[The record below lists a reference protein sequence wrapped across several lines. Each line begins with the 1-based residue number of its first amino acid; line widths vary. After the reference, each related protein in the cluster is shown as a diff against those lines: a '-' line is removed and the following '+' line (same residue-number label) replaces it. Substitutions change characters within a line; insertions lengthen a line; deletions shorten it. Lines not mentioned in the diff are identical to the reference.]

1 MKKSKKMLA
10 GATLAI
16 GVIAPQVL
24 PATAHADEQTGESTV
39 NLRILE
45 TSDIHVNL
53 MNYDYYQTKTDNKVG
68 LVQTAT
74 LVNKAREEA
83 KNSVL
88 FDDGDALQ
96 GTPLGDYVANKINNP
111 KKPVD
116 PSYTHPLYRL
126 MNLMKY
132 DVISLGNHEFNYGLD
147 YLNKVI
153 SKTEFPVINSNVY
166 KDDKDNNEENDQNYF
181 KPYHVFEKEVEDE
194 SGQKQKVKIGV
205 MGFVPPQVMN
215 WDKANLEGKVKAKDI
230 VETAKKMVP
239 KMKAEGADVIVALAH
254 SGVDKSGYNVGMEN
268 ASYYLTEVPGVD
280 AVLMGHSHTEVKDVF
295 NGVPVVMP
303 GVFGS
308 NLGIIDM
315 QLKKVNGKWEVQKEQ
330 SKPQL
335 RPIADSKGN
344 PLVQSDQNLV
354 NEIKDDHQATI
365 DYVNTAVGKTTAPI
379 NSYFS
384 LVQDDPSV
392 QLVTNAQKWYVEK
405 LFAENGQYS
414 KYKGIPVLSAGAPFK
429 AGGRNGATYY
439 TDIPAGT
446 LAIKNV
452 ADLYVYPNTLYAVK
466 VNGAQVKEWLE
477 MSAGQFNQIDP
488 KKTEEQ
494 PLVNIGYPT
503 YNFDILDGLKYEIDV
518 TQPAKYDKDGKVINA
533 NTNRIINMT
542 YEGKPVADNQ
552 EFIVATNNYRG
563 SSQTFPGVSKGEVV
577 YQSQDETRQII
588 VKYMQE
594 TPVIDPAADKN
605 WTFKPIVADKLHT
618 TFDSSPNAQKYI
630 KKDGKIS
637 YVGPSE
643 NEFAKYAIDI
653 TKKNDDDKE
662 TGGENP
668 TTPPT
673 GEGNNG
679 ENPTTPPTSE
689 GNNGENPTTPPTSEG
704 NNGENPTTPPTGE
717 GNNGENPTTPPTGE
731 GNNGENPTTPPT
743 GEGNNGEN
751 PTTPPTGEGNNGE
764 NPTTPPTDEGN
775 NTGSGQ
781 TTTDNQNV
789 KETTTVSEKKEE
801 RDLPKTG
808 TSVVST
814 IGAGLAFVGAGFLL
828 LFRRK
833 KANR

>member
-10 GATLAI
+10 GATLAL
-16 GVIAPQVL
+16 GVMAPQVL
-24 PATAHADEQTGESTV
+24 PTTAHAEGQAEESTV
-39 NLRILE
+39 KLRILE

-88 FDDGDALQ
+88 FDDGDAIQ
-96 GTPLGDYVANKINNP
+96 GTPLGDYVAQKGLDGEY
-111 KKPVD
+111 V
-116 PSYTHPLYRL
+116 HPLYRL

-132 DVISLGNHEFNYGLD
+132 DVISLGNHEFNYGLN
-147 YLNKVI
+147 YLNKAI
-153 SKTEFPVINSNVY
+153 SKTQFPVINSNVY
-166 KDDKDNNEENDQNYF
+166 KDDGDNNEENDENYF

-205 MGFVPPQVMN
+205 MGFVPPQVMG

-239 KMKAEGADVIVALAH
+239 KMKAEGADIIVALAH
-254 SGVDKSGYNVGMEN
+254 SGVDKSGYNAGMEN
-268 ASYYLTEVPGVD
+268 ASFYLATEVPDVD
-280 AVLMGHSHTEVKDVF
+280 AVLMGHSHTVITDNFK
-295 NGVPVVMP
+295 GVPVVMP

-315 QLKKVNGKWEVQKEQ
+315 ELKKVNGKWEVQKDK
-330 SKPQL
+330 SVPSV
-335 RPIADSKGN
+335 RPISDSKGN
-344 PLVQSDQNLV
+344 ALVESDKRLV
-354 NEIKDDHQATI
+354 DEIKDDHEATI
-365 DYVNTAVGKTTAPI
+365 KYVNTPVGKTTAPI

-488 KKTEEQ
+488 AKAEEQ
-494 PLVNIGYPT
+494 SLVNVNYPT
-503 YNFDILDGLKYEIDV
+503 YNFDILDGVKYEIDV
-518 TQPAKYDKDGKVINA
+518 TQPAKYDKDGKVVNQNA
-533 NTNRIINMT
+533 NRIVNIT
-542 YEGKPVADNQ
+542 YDGKPIADNQ

-588 VKYMQE
+588 TKYMKE
-594 TPVIDPAADKN
+594 TPVINPAANQN
-605 WTFKPIVADKLHT
+605 WVFKPIVAEKLNT

-630 KKDGKIS
+630 AKDGKIS

-643 NEFAKYAIDI
+643 NEFAKYAIDL
-653 TKKNDDDKE
+653 TKKNDGDK
-662 TGGENP
+662 P

-673 GEGNNG
+673 TGEGNDG
-679 ENPTTPPTSE
+679 DKPTTPPTTGE
-689 GNNGENPTTPPTSEG
+689 GNDGDKPTTPPT
-704 NNGENPTTPPTGE
+704 TGE
-717 GNNGENPTTPPTGE
+717 GNDGDNPTPPT
-731 GNNGENPTTPPT
+731 T
-743 GEGNNGEN
+743 
-751 PTTPPTGEGNNGE
+751 
-764 NPTTPPTDEGN
+764 TDEGN
-775 NTGSGQ
+775 SGDKS
-781 TTTDNQNV
+781 TSPTNV
-789 KETTTVSEKKEE
+789 SEDKETNKDD

-808 TSVVST
+808 ANVFST
-814 IGAGLAFVGAGFLL
+814 IGAGLAFIGAGIFM

-833 KANR
+833 KANQ

>member
-16 GVIAPQVL
+16 GVMAPQVL
-24 PATAHADEQTGESTV
+24 STTAHADENTGESTV
-39 NLRILE
+39 KLRILE

-96 GTPLGDYVANKINNP
+96 GTPLGDYVANKINDP

-166 KDDKDNNEENDQNYF
+166 KDDKDTNEENDQNYF

-280 AVLMGHSHTEVKDVF
+280 AVLMGHAHTEVKDVF

-315 QLKKVNGKWEVQKEQ
+315 QLKKVNGKWEIQKEQ

-344 PLVQSDQNLV
+344 PLVQSDQELV

-365 DYVNTAVGKTTAPI
+365 DYVNTPVGKTKAPI

-392 QLVTNAQKWYVEK
+392 QIVTNAQKWYVEQELK
-405 LFAENGQYS
+405 KPEYE
-414 KYKGIPVLSAGAPFK
+414 KIKDIPVLSAGAPFK
-429 AGGRNGATYY
+429 AGGRNGAAYY

-477 MSAGQFNQIDP
+477 MSAGQFNQINP
-488 KKTEEQ
+488 KPKEKIEQ
-494 PLVNIGYPT
+494 QLVNTGYPT
-503 YNFDILDGLKYEIDV
+503 YNFDIIDGLKYEIDV
-518 TQPAKYDKDGKVINA
+518 TQPAKYDKDGKVVKA
-533 NTNRIINMT
+533 NTNRIVNMT
-542 YEGKPVADNQ
+542 YEGKPVADDQ

-563 SSQTFPGVSKGEVV
+563 SSKTFPGVSEGEVI

-594 TPVIDPAADKN
+594 TPAINPTADQN
-605 WTFKPIVADKLHT
+605 WTFKPIVADKLIT
-618 TFDSSPNAQKYI
+618 TFDSSPKAKEYI

-653 TKKNDDDKE
+653 TKKNDDDDKE

-679 ENPTTPPTSE
+679 
-689 GNNGENPTTPPTSEG
+689 G
-704 NNGENPTTPPTGE
+704 NPTTPPTGE
-717 GNNGENPTTPPTGE
+717 GNNGG
-731 GNNGENPTTPPT
+731 
-743 GEGNNGEN
+743 
-751 PTTPPTGEGNNGE
+751 
-764 NPTTPPTDEGN
+764 NPTTPPTDEGSKGENPTTPPTNEAN
-775 NTGSGQ
+775 NAGSGQ
-781 TTTDNQNV
+781 TTTDNQNS
-789 KETTTVSEKKEE
+789 KETTTVSENKED

-808 TSVVST
+808 TSVAST
-814 IGAGLAFVGAGFLL
+814 IGAGLAFVGAGLLL

>member
-96 GTPLGDYVANKINNP
+96 GTPLGDYVANKINDP

-679 ENPTTPPTSE
+679 ENPTTPPT
-689 GNNGENPTTPPTSEG
+689 
-704 NNGENPTTPPTGE
+704 GE

-743 GEGNNGEN
+743 DEGNNGEN
-751 PTTPPTGEGNNGE
+751 PTTPPTDEGNNGE

>member
-16 GVIAPQVL
+16 GVIAPQVM
-24 PATAHADEQTGESTV
+24 PTTAHADENTGESTV

-74 LVNKAREEA
+74 LVNKAREEV

-96 GTPLGDYVANKINNP
+96 GTPLGDYVANKIKDP
-111 KKPVD
+111 KNPVD
-116 PSYTHPLYRL
+116 PSYTHPLYRV

-153 SKTEFPVINSNVY
+153 EKTDFPVINSNVY
-166 KDDKDNNEENDQNYF
+166 KDDHDGNDENDEHYF
-181 KPYHVFEKEVEDE
+181 DKPYHILKKEVVDE
-194 SGQKQKVKIGV
+194 AGQKQIVKIGV
-205 MGFVPPQVMN
+205 MGFVPPQIMN

-230 VETAKKMVP
+230 VATARIMVKKMQD
-239 KMKAEGADVIVALAH
+239 EGADIIVALAH
-254 SGVDKSGYNVGMEN
+254 SGVDKSEYKEANKMEN
-268 ASYYLTEVPGVD
+268 ASYHLATQVPGVD

-315 QLKKVNGKWEVQKEQ
+315 QLKKVNGKWEVQKDQ

-335 RPIADSKGN
+335 RPIANSKGT
-344 PLVQSDQNLV
+344 PLVESDQKLV
-354 NEIKDDHQATI
+354 NEIKDEHQATI
-365 DYVNTAVGKTTAPI
+365 DYVNTPVGETKAPI

-392 QLVTNAQKWYVEK
+392 QIVTNAQKWYVEQELK
-405 LFAENGQYS
+405 KPEYE
-414 KYKGIPVLSAGAPFK
+414 KIKDIPVLSAGAPFK

-488 KKTEEQ
+488 TKTEEQ

-518 TQPAKYDKDGKVINA
+518 TQPAKYDKDGKVVNA
-533 NTNRIINMT
+533 NANRIVNMT

-563 SSQTFPGVSKGEVV
+563 SSKTFPGVSEGEVI

-594 TPVIDPAADKN
+594 TPVINPTADKN
-605 WTFKPIVADKLHT
+605 WTFKPIVADKLIT
-618 TFDSSPNAQKYI
+618 TFDSSPNAQNYI

-653 TKKNDDDKE
+653 TKKNDDKE

-673 GEGNNG
+673 GG
-679 ENPTTPPTSE
+679 
-689 GNNGENPTTPPTSEG
+689 
-704 NNGENPTTPPTGE
+704 GENPTTPPTG
-717 GNNGENPTTPPTGE
+717 NGENPTPPTEE
-731 GNNGENPTTPPT
+731 GNNGNEPKQ
-743 GEGNNGEN
+743 
-751 PTTPPTGEGNNGE
+751 
-764 NPTTPPTDEGN
+764 DGN

-781 TTTDNQNV
+781 TTTDDQNT
-789 KETTTVSEKKEE
+789 KETTTTVSENKEAEKDE

-808 TSVVST
+808 ASIAST
-814 IGAGLAFVGAGFLL
+814 IGAGLAFVGAGLL
-828 LFRRK
+828 MLFRRK

>member
-24 PATAHADEQTGESTV
+24 PTTAHADEQTGESTV

-96 GTPLGDYVANKINNP
+96 GTPLGDYVANKINDP

-116 PSYTHPLYRL
+116 TSYTHPLYRL

-280 AVLMGHSHTEVKDVF
+280 AVLMGHSHTEMKDVF

-344 PLVQSDQNLV
+344 PLVKSDEKLV

-518 TQPAKYDKDGKVINA
+518 TQPAKYDKDGKVVNA

-542 YEGKPVADNQ
+542 YGGKPVADNQ

-605 WTFKPIVADKLHT
+605 WTFKPIVAEKLNT

-653 TKKNDDDKE
+653 TKKNDEGKE

-668 TTPPT
+668 TPPPT

-679 ENPTTPPTSE
+679 
-689 GNNGENPTTPPTSEG
+689 G
-704 NNGENPTTPPTGE
+704 NPTTPPTGE

-731 GNNGENPTTPPT
+731 GSNGENPTTPPT
-743 GEGNNGEN
+743 NEGNNAGA
-751 PTTPPTGEGNNGE
+751 
-764 NPTTPPTDEGN
+764 
-775 NTGSGQ
+775 GQ
-781 TTTDNQNV
+781 TTTGNENS
-789 KETTTVSEKKEE
+789 KETTTVSEKQEE

-814 IGAGLAFVGAGFLL
+814 IGAGLAFVGAGLLL

>member
-16 GVIAPQVL
+16 GVMAPQVM
-24 PATAHADEQTGESTV
+24 PAIAHADENTGESTV

-74 LVNKAREEA
+74 LVNKAREEV

-96 GTPLGDYVANKINNP
+96 GTPLGDYVANKIKDP
-111 KKPVD
+111 KNPVD
-116 PSYTHPLYRL
+116 PSYTHPLYRV

-153 SKTEFPVINSNVY
+153 EKTDFPVINSNVY
-166 KDDKDNNEENDQNYF
+166 KVDHDDKEENDENYF
-181 KPYHVFEKEVEDE
+181 KPYHILKKEVVDE
-194 SGQKQKVKIGV
+194 AGQKQIVKIGV
-205 MGFVPPQVMN
+205 MGFVPPQIMN

-230 VETAKKMVP
+230 VATARIMVKKMQD
-239 KMKAEGADVIVALAH
+239 EGADIIVALAH
-254 SGVDKSGYNVGMEN
+254 SGVDKSEYKEANKMEN
-268 ASYYLTEVPGVD
+268 ASYHLATQVPGVD

-315 QLKKVNGKWEVQKEQ
+315 QLKKVNGKWEVQKDQ

-335 RPIADSKGN
+335 RPIANSKGT
-344 PLVQSDQNLV
+344 PLVESDQKLV
-354 NEIKDDHQATI
+354 NEIKDEHQATI
-365 DYVNTAVGKTTAPI
+365 DYVNTPVGETKAPI

-392 QLVTNAQKWYVEK
+392 QIVTNAQKWYVEQELK
-405 LFAENGQYS
+405 KPEYE
-414 KYKGIPVLSAGAPFK
+414 KIKDIPVLSAGAPFK

-488 KKTEEQ
+488 TKTEEQ

-518 TQPAKYDKDGKVINA
+518 TQPAKYDKDGKVVNA
-533 NTNRIINMT
+533 NANRIVNMT

-563 SSQTFPGVSKGEVV
+563 SSKTFPGVSEGEVI

-594 TPVIDPAADKN
+594 TPVINPTADKN
-605 WTFKPIVADKLHT
+605 WTFKPIVADKLIT
-618 TFDSSPNAQKYI
+618 TFDSSPNAQNYI

-653 TKKNDDDKE
+653 TKKNDDKE
-662 TGGENP
+662 TGEGNPTTPPKGDGGNP

-673 GEGNNG
+673 GGGENPTIPPTGNG
-679 ENPTTPPTSE
+679 ENPTPPTEE
-689 GNNGENPTTPPTSEG
+689 GNNGNEPKQ
-704 NNGENPTTPPTGE
+704 
-717 GNNGENPTTPPTGE
+717 
-731 GNNGENPTTPPT
+731 
-743 GEGNNGEN
+743 
-751 PTTPPTGEGNNGE
+751 
-764 NPTTPPTDEGN
+764 DGN

-781 TTTDNQNV
+781 TTTDDQNT
-789 KETTTVSEKKEE
+789 KETTTTVSENKEAEKDE

-808 TSVVST
+808 ASIAST
-814 IGAGLAFVGAGFLL
+814 IGAGLAFVGAGLL
-828 LFRRK
+828 MLFRRK

>member
-16 GVIAPQVL
+16 GVIAPQVM
-24 PATAHADEQTGESTV
+24 PATAHADENTGESTV

-74 LVNKAREEA
+74 LVNKAREEV

-96 GTPLGDYVANKINNP
+96 GTPLGDYVANKIKDKDP
-111 KKPVD
+111 KNPVD
-116 PSYTHPLYRL
+116 PNYVHPLYRV

-147 YLNKVI
+147 YLKEVT
-153 SKTEFPVINSNVY
+153 SKTKIPVINSNVY
-166 KDDKDNNEENDQNYF
+166 IDDHDGNDENDEHYF
-181 KPYHVFEKEVEDE
+181 DRPYHILEKEVVDE
-194 SGQKQKVKIGV
+194 AGQKQIVKIGV
-205 MGFVPPQVMN
+205 MGFVPPQIMN
-215 WDKANLEGKVKAKDI
+215 WDKANLEGQVKAKDI

-268 ASYYLTEVPGVD
+268 ASYYLTEVPDVD
-280 AVLMGHSHTEVKDVF
+280 AVLMGHSHTEVQDIF

-315 QLKKVNGKWEVQKEQ
+315 QLKKVNGKWEVQKKNQ
-330 SKPQL
+330 SKPAL
-335 RPIADSKGN
+335 RKIADSKGN
-344 PLVQSDQNLV
+344 PLVESDQKLV
-354 NEIKDDHQATI
+354 NEIKDEHEKTI
-365 DYVNTAVGKTTAPI
+365 EYVNTPVGETKAPI

-392 QLVTNAQKWYVEK
+392 QIVTNAQKWYVEQELK
-405 LFAENGQYS
+405 KPEYE
-414 KYKGIPVLSAGAPFK
+414 KIKDIPVLSAGAPFK
-429 AGGRNGATYY
+429 AGGRNGAAYY

-488 KKTEEQ
+488 KPKEKIEQ
-494 PLVNIGYPT
+494 QLVNTGYPT
-503 YNFDILDGLKYEIDV
+503 YNFDIIDGLKYEIDV
-518 TQPAKYDKDGKVINA
+518 TQPAKYDKDGKVVNA
-533 NTNRIINMT
+533 NANRIVNMT

-594 TPVIDPAADKN
+594 TPVINPTADQN
-605 WTFKPIVADKLHT
+605 WTFKPIVADKLIT
-618 TFDSSPNAQKYI
+618 TFDSSPKAKEYI

-653 TKKNDDDKE
+653 TKKNDDKE
-662 TGGENP
+662 TGGENPTTQPTGGGENP

-673 GEGNNG
+673 GNG
-679 ENPTTPPTSE
+679 ENPTPPTEE
-689 GNNGENPTTPPTSEG
+689 GNNGNEPKQ
-704 NNGENPTTPPTGE
+704 
-717 GNNGENPTTPPTGE
+717 
-731 GNNGENPTTPPT
+731 
-743 GEGNNGEN
+743 
-751 PTTPPTGEGNNGE
+751 
-764 NPTTPPTDEGN
+764 DGN

-781 TTTDNQNV
+781 TTTDDQNT
-789 KETTTVSEKKEE
+789 KETTTVSENKEAEKDE

-808 TSVVST
+808 ASIAST
-814 IGAGLAFVGAGFLL
+814 IGAGLAFVGAGLLL

>member
-1 MKKSKKMLA
+1 MLA

-16 GVIAPQVL
+16 GVIAPQVM
-24 PATAHADEQTGESTV
+24 PTTAHADENAGESTV

-96 GTPLGDYVANKINNP
+96 GTPLGDYVANKIKDP
-111 KKPVD
+111 KNPVD
-116 PSYTHPLYRL
+116 PSYTHPLYRV

-153 SKTEFPVINSNVY
+153 EKTDFPVINSNVY
-166 KDDKDNNEENDQNYF
+166 KDDHDDKEENDENYF
-181 KPYHVFEKEVEDE
+181 KPYHILKKEVVDE
-194 SGQKQKVKIGV
+194 AGQKQIVKIGV
-205 MGFVPPQVMN
+205 MGFVPPQIMN

-230 VETAKKMVP
+230 VATAKIMVKKMQD
-239 KMKAEGADVIVALAH
+239 EGADIIVALAH
-254 SGVDKSGYNVGMEN
+254 SGVDKSEYKEANKMEN
-268 ASYYLTEVPGVD
+268 ASYHLATQVPGVD
-280 AVLMGHSHTEVKDVF
+280 AVLMGHSHTEVQDVF

-315 QLKKVNGKWEVQKEQ
+315 QLKKVNGKWEVQKDQ

-335 RPIADSKGN
+335 RPIANSKGT
-344 PLVQSDQNLV
+344 PLVESDQKLV
-354 NEIKDDHQATI
+354 NEIKDEHEKTI
-365 DYVNTAVGKTTAPI
+365 EYVNTHVGETKAPI

-392 QLVTNAQKWYVEK
+392 QIVTNAQKWYVEQELK
-405 LFAENGQYS
+405 KPEYE
-414 KYKGIPVLSAGAPFK
+414 KIKDIPVLSAGAPFK

-518 TQPAKYDKDGKVINA
+518 TQPAKYDKDGKVVNA
-533 NTNRIINMT
+533 NANRIVNMT
-542 YEGKPVADNQ
+542 YEGKPVADKQ

-588 VKYMQE
+588 VKYMQKIKD
-594 TPVIDPAADKN
+594 IDPAADQN
-605 WTFKPIVADKLHT
+605 WTFKPIVADKLNT

-653 TKKNDDDKE
+653 TKKNDDKE
-662 TGGENP
+662 TGEGNPTTPPTGGGENPTTPPKGDGENP

-673 GEGNNG
+673 GNG
-679 ENPTTPPTSE
+679 ENPTPPTEE
-689 GNNGENPTTPPTSEG
+689 GNNGNEPKQ
-704 NNGENPTTPPTGE
+704 
-717 GNNGENPTTPPTGE
+717 
-731 GNNGENPTTPPT
+731 
-743 GEGNNGEN
+743 
-751 PTTPPTGEGNNGE
+751 
-764 NPTTPPTDEGN
+764 DGN
-775 NTGSGQ
+775 NTESGQ
-781 TTTDNQNV
+781 TTTDDQNT
-789 KETTTVSEKKEE
+789 KETTTVSENKEAEKDE

-808 TSVVST
+808 ASIAST
-814 IGAGLAFVGAGFLL
+814 IGAGLAFVGAGLLL

>member
-16 GVIAPQVL
+16 GVIAPQVM
-24 PATAHADEQTGESTV
+24 PTTAHADENTGESTV

-96 GTPLGDYVANKINNP
+96 GTPLGDYVANKIKDP
-111 KKPVD
+111 KNPVD
-116 PSYTHPLYRL
+116 PSYTHPLYRV

-153 SKTEFPVINSNVY
+153 EKTDFPVINSNVY
-166 KDDKDNNEENDQNYF
+166 KDDHDDKEENDENYF
-181 KPYHVFEKEVEDE
+181 KPYHILKKEVVDE
-194 SGQKQKVKIGV
+194 AGQKQIVKIGV
-205 MGFVPPQVMN
+205 MGFVPPQIMN

-230 VETAKKMVP
+230 VATARIMVKKMQD
-239 KMKAEGADVIVALAH
+239 EGADIIVALAH
-254 SGVDKSGYNVGMEN
+254 SGVDKSEYKEANKMEN
-268 ASYYLTEVPGVD
+268 ASYHLATQVPGVD

-315 QLKKVNGKWEVQKEQ
+315 QLKKVNGKWEVQKDQ

-335 RPIADSKGN
+335 RPIANSKGT
-344 PLVQSDQNLV
+344 PLVESDQKLV
-354 NEIKDDHQATI
+354 NEIKDEHQATI
-365 DYVNTAVGKTTAPI
+365 DYVNTPVGETKAPI

-392 QLVTNAQKWYVEK
+392 QIVTNAQKWYVEQELK
-405 LFAENGQYS
+405 KPEYE
-414 KYKGIPVLSAGAPFK
+414 KIKDIPVLSAGAPFK

-488 KKTEEQ
+488 TKTEEQ

-518 TQPAKYDKDGKVINA
+518 TQPAKYDKDGKVVNA
-533 NTNRIINMT
+533 NANRIVNMT

-563 SSQTFPGVSKGEVV
+563 SSKTFPGVSEGEVI

-594 TPVIDPAADKN
+594 TPVINPTADKN
-605 WTFKPIVADKLHT
+605 WTFKPIVADKLIT
-618 TFDSSPNAQKYI
+618 TFDSSPNAQNYI

-653 TKKNDDDKE
+653 TKKNDDKE

-673 GEGNNG
+673 GNG
-679 ENPTTPPTSE
+679 ENPTPPTEE
-689 GNNGENPTTPPTSEG
+689 GNNGNEPKQ
-704 NNGENPTTPPTGE
+704 
-717 GNNGENPTTPPTGE
+717 
-731 GNNGENPTTPPT
+731 
-743 GEGNNGEN
+743 
-751 PTTPPTGEGNNGE
+751 
-764 NPTTPPTDEGN
+764 DGN

-781 TTTDNQNV
+781 TTTDDQNT
-789 KETTTVSEKKEE
+789 KETTTTVSENKEAEKDE

-808 TSVVST
+808 ASIAST
-814 IGAGLAFVGAGFLL
+814 IGAGLAFVGAGLL
-828 LFRRK
+828 MLFRRK

>member
-1 MKKSKKMLA
+1 MLA

-16 GVIAPQVL
+16 GVIAPQVM
-24 PATAHADEQTGESTV
+24 PATAHADENTGESTV

-74 LVNKAREEA
+74 LVNKAREEV

-96 GTPLGDYVANKINNP
+96 GTPLGDYVANKIKDP
-111 KKPVD
+111 KNRVD
-116 PSYTHPLYRL
+116 PSYTHPLYRV

-153 SKTEFPVINSNVY
+153 EKTDFPVINSNVY
-166 KDDKDNNEENDQNYF
+166 KVDHDDKEENDENYF
-181 KPYHVFEKEVEDE
+181 KPYHILKKEVVDE
-194 SGQKQKVKIGV
+194 AGQKQIVKIGV
-205 MGFVPPQVMN
+205 MGFVPPQIMN

-230 VETAKKMVP
+230 VATARIMVKKMQN
-239 KMKAEGADVIVALAH
+239 EGADIIVALAH
-254 SGVDKSGYNVGMEN
+254 SGVDKSEYKEVNKMEN
-268 ASYYLTEVPGVD
+268 ASYHLATQVPGVD
-280 AVLMGHSHTEVKDVF
+280 AVLMGHSHTEVEDVF

-315 QLKKVNGKWEVQKEQ
+315 QLKKVNGTWEVQKDQ

-335 RPIADSKGN
+335 RPIANSKGT
-344 PLVQSDQNLV
+344 PLVESDQKLV
-354 NEIKDDHQATI
+354 NEIKDEHQATI
-365 DYVNTAVGKTTAPI
+365 DYVNTPVGETKAPI

-392 QLVTNAQKWYVEK
+392 QIVTNAQKWYVEQELK
-405 LFAENGQYS
+405 KPEYE
-414 KYKGIPVLSAGAPFK
+414 KIKDIPVLSAGAPFK

-518 TQPAKYDKDGKVINA
+518 TQPAKYDKDGKVVNA
-533 NTNRIINMT
+533 NANRIVNMT
-542 YEGKPVADNQ
+542 YEGKLVADKQ

-588 VKYMQE
+588 VKYMQ
-594 TPVIDPAADKN
+594 K
-605 WTFKPIVADKLHT
+605 
-618 TFDSSPNAQKYI
+618 
-630 KKDGKIS
+630 
-637 YVGPSE
+637 
-643 NEFAKYAIDI
+643 
-653 TKKNDDDKE
+653 
-662 TGGENP
+662 
-668 TTPPT
+668 
-673 GEGNNG
+673 
-679 ENPTTPPTSE
+679 
-689 GNNGENPTTPPTSEG
+689 
-704 NNGENPTTPPTGE
+704 
-717 GNNGENPTTPPTGE
+717 
-731 GNNGENPTTPPT
+731 
-743 GEGNNGEN
+743 
-751 PTTPPTGEGNNGE
+751 
-764 NPTTPPTDEGN
+764 
-775 NTGSGQ
+775 
-781 TTTDNQNV
+781 
-789 KETTTVSEKKEE
+789 
-801 RDLPKTG
+801 
-808 TSVVST
+808 
-814 IGAGLAFVGAGFLL
+814 
-828 LFRRK
+828 
-833 KANR
+833 

>member
-24 PATAHADEQTGESTV
+24 PTTAHADENNGESTV

-96 GTPLGDYVANKINNP
+96 GTPLGDYVANKINDP

-116 PSYTHPLYRL
+116 PSYTHPLYRV

-280 AVLMGHSHTEVKDVF
+280 AVLMGHSHTEMKDVF

-315 QLKKVNGKWEVQKEQ
+315 QLKKVNGKWEIQKEQ

-344 PLVQSDQNLV
+344 PLVKSDQELV

-518 TQPAKYDKDGKVINA
+518 TQPTKYDKDGKVVNA

-679 ENPTTPPTSE
+679 GNPTTPPTGE
-689 GNNGENPTTPPTSEG
+689 GSNGGNPTTPPTGEGSNGENPTTPPTNEG
-704 NNGENPTTPPTGE
+704 NNA
-717 GNNGENPTTPPTGE
+717 
-731 GNNGENPTTPPT
+731 
-743 GEGNNGEN
+743 
-751 PTTPPTGEGNNGE
+751 
-764 NPTTPPTDEGN
+764 
-775 NTGSGQ
+775 GSGQ
-781 TTTDNQNV
+781 TTTDNQNS
-789 KETTTVSEKKEE
+789 KETITVSENKEE

-808 TSVVST
+808 TSVAST
-814 IGAGLAFVGAGFLL
+814 IGAGLAFVGAGLLL

-833 KANR
+833 KANK

>member
-16 GVIAPQVL
+16 GVIAPQVM
-24 PATAHADEQTGESTV
+24 PTTAHADENTGESTV
-39 NLRILE
+39 KLRILE

-74 LVNKAREEA
+74 LVNKAREEV

-96 GTPLGDYVANKINNP
+96 GTPLGDYVANKI
-111 KKPVD
+111 KDKDD
-116 PSYTHPLYRL
+116 PNYVHPLYRV

-147 YLNKVI
+147 YLKEVT
-153 SKTEFPVINSNVY
+153 SKTKIPVINSNVY
-166 KDDKDNNEENDQNYF
+166 IDDHDNDDTNDEHYF
-181 KPYHVFEKEVEDE
+181 DKYHILEKEVEDE
-194 SGQKQKVKIGV
+194 SGQKQIVKIGV
-205 MGFVPPQVMN
+205 MGFVPPQIMN
-215 WDKANLEGKVKAKDI
+215 WDKANLEGEVKAKDI
-230 VETAKKMVP
+230 VQTAKKLVP
-239 KMKAEGADVIVALAH
+239 EMKAQGADIIVALAH
-254 SGVDKSGYNVGMEN
+254 SGVDKSGYNEGMEN
-268 ASYYLTEVPGVD
+268 SSFYLATEVPGVD

-315 QLKKVNGKWEVQKEQ
+315 QLKKVNGKWEVQKDQ

-344 PLVQSDQNLV
+344 PLVESDQKLV

-365 DYVNTAVGKTTAPI
+365 NYVNTAVGKTKAPI

-518 TQPAKYDKDGKVINA
+518 TQLAKYDKDGKVVNA
-533 NTNRIINMT
+533 NANRIVNMT

-594 TPVIDPAADKN
+594 TPVINPTADQN
-605 WTFKPIVADKLHT
+605 WAFKPIVADKLTT

-653 TKKNDDDKE
+653 TKKNDDKE

-668 TTPPT
+668 TTPPK
-673 GEGNNG
+673 GDG
-679 ENPTTPPTSE
+679 ENPTTPPK
-689 GNNGENPTTPPTSEG
+689 GDGENPTTPPKG
-704 NNGENPTTPPTGE
+704 DGENPTTPPTG
-717 GNNGENPTTPPTGE
+717 NGENPTPPIEE
-731 GNNGENPTTPPT
+731 GNK
-743 GEGNNGEN
+743 GNE
-751 PTTPPTGEGNNGE
+751 PKQ
-764 NPTTPPTDEGN
+764 DGN

-781 TTTDNQNV
+781 TTTDDQNT
-789 KETTTVSEKKEE
+789 KETPTVSENKEAEKEE

-808 TSVVST
+808 ASIAST
-814 IGAGLAFVGAGFLL
+814 IGAGLAFVGAGLL
-828 LFRRK
+828 MLFRRK
-833 KANR
+833 KANK

>member
-1 MKKSKKMLA
+1 MLA

-16 GVIAPQVL
+16 GVIAPQVM
-24 PATAHADEQTGESTV
+24 PATAHADENTGESTV

-96 GTPLGDYVANKINNP
+96 GTPLGDYVANKIKDP
-111 KKPVD
+111 KNRVD

-153 SKTEFPVINSNVY
+153 EKTDFPVINSNVY
-166 KDDKDNNEENDQNYF
+166 IDDHDGNDENDEHYF
-181 KPYHVFEKEVEDE
+181 DRPYHILEKEVVDE
-194 SGQKQKVKIGV
+194 AGQKQIVKIGV
-205 MGFVPPQVMN
+205 MGFVPPQIMN

-230 VETAKKMVP
+230 VQTAKKLVP
-239 KMKAEGADVIVALAH
+239 EMKAQGADIIVALAH
-254 SGVDKSGYNVGMEN
+254 SGVDKSGYNEGMEN
-268 ASYYLTEVPGVD
+268 ASFYLATQVPGVD

-315 QLKKVNGKWEVQKEQ
+315 QLKKVNGKWEVQKDQ

-344 PLVQSDQNLV
+344 PLVESDQKLV

-392 QLVTNAQKWYVEK
+392 QIVTNAQKWYVEQELK
-405 LFAENGQYS
+405 KPEYE
-414 KYKGIPVLSAGAPFK
+414 KIKDIPVLSAGAPFK

-518 TQPAKYDKDGKVINA
+518 TQPAKYDKDGKVVNA
-533 NTNRIINMT
+533 NTNRIVNMT
-542 YEGKPVADNQ
+542 YEGKPVADDQ
-552 EFIVATNNYRG
+552 KFIVATNNYRG
-563 SSQTFPGVSKGEVV
+563 SSKTFPGVSKGEVI

-594 TPVIDPAADKN
+594 TPVINPAADQN
-605 WTFKPIVADKLHT
+605 WTFKPIVADKLNT

-630 KKDGKIS
+630 KADGKIS

-653 TKKNDDDKE
+653 TKKNDDKE
-662 TGGENP
+662 TGEGNPTTPPKGDGENP

-673 GEGNNG
+673 GNEEKPTPPTEEGNNG
-679 ENPTTPPTSE
+679 NEPKQD
-689 GNNGENPTTPPTSEG
+689 GNT
-704 NNGENPTTPPTGE
+704 
-717 GNNGENPTTPPTGE
+717 
-731 GNNGENPTTPPT
+731 
-743 GEGNNGEN
+743 
-751 PTTPPTGEGNNGE
+751 
-764 NPTTPPTDEGN
+764 
-775 NTGSGQ
+775 TGSGQ
-781 TTTDNQNV
+781 TTTDDQNT
-789 KETTTVSEKKEE
+789 KETTTVSENKEAEKDE

-808 TSVVST
+808 ASIAST
-814 IGAGLAFVGAGFLL
+814 IGAGLAFVGAGLL
-828 LFRRK
+828 MLFRRK

>member
-16 GVIAPQVL
+16 GVMAPQVM
-24 PATAHADEQTGESTV
+24 PATAHADENTGESTV

-74 LVNKAREEA
+74 LVNKAREEV

-96 GTPLGDYVANKINNP
+96 GTPLGDYVANKIKNP
-111 KKPVD
+111 KNRVD
-116 PSYTHPLYRL
+116 PSYTHPLYRV

-147 YLNKVI
+147 YLKEVT
-153 SKTEFPVINSNVY
+153 SKTKIPVINSNVY
-166 KDDKDNNEENDQNYF
+166 RDDHDGNDENDEHYF
-181 KPYHVFEKEVEDE
+181 DRPYHILEKEVVDE
-194 SGQKQKVKIGV
+194 AGQKQIVKIGV
-205 MGFVPPQVMN
+205 MGFVPPQIMN
-215 WDKANLEGKVKAKDI
+215 WDKANLEGQVKAKDI

-268 ASYYLTEVPGVD
+268 ASYYLTEVPGVN

-315 QLKKVNGKWEVQKEQ
+315 QLKKVNGKWEVQKDQ

-344 PLVQSDQNLV
+344 PLVESDQKLV
-354 NEIKDDHQATI
+354 NEIKDEHEKTI
-365 DYVNTAVGKTTAPI
+365 EYVNTHVGETKAPI

-392 QLVTNAQKWYVEK
+392 QIVTNAQKWYVEQELK
-405 LFAENGQYS
+405 KPEYE
-414 KYKGIPVLSAGAPFK
+414 KIKDIPVLSAGAPFK
-429 AGGRNGATYY
+429 AGGRNGAAYY

-518 TQPAKYDKDGKVINA
+518 TQPPKYDKDGKVVNA
-533 NTNRIINMT
+533 NTNRIVNMT
-542 YEGKPVADNQ
+542 YEGKPVADDQ

-594 TPVIDPAADKN
+594 TPVINPTADKN
-605 WTFKPIVADKLHT
+605 WTFKPIVADKLIT
-618 TFDSSPNAQKYI
+618 TFDSSPKAKEYI

-653 TKKNDDDKE
+653 TKKNDDKE
-662 TGGENP
+662 TGEGNP

-673 GEGNNG
+673 GNG
-679 ENPTTPPTSE
+679 ENPTPPTEE
-689 GNNGENPTTPPTSEG
+689 GNNGNEPKQ
-704 NNGENPTTPPTGE
+704 
-717 GNNGENPTTPPTGE
+717 
-731 GNNGENPTTPPT
+731 
-743 GEGNNGEN
+743 
-751 PTTPPTGEGNNGE
+751 
-764 NPTTPPTDEGN
+764 DGN

-781 TTTDNQNV
+781 TTTDDQNT
-789 KETTTVSEKKEE
+789 KETTTTVSENKEAEKDE

-808 TSVVST
+808 ASIAST
-814 IGAGLAFVGAGFLL
+814 IGAGLAFVGAGLL
-828 LFRRK
+828 MLFRRK

>member
-16 GVIAPQVL
+16 GVIAPQVM
-24 PATAHADEQTGESTV
+24 PTTAHADENTGESTV

-96 GTPLGDYVANKINNP
+96 GTPLGDYVANKIKDP
-111 KKPVD
+111 KNRVD
-116 PSYTHPLYRL
+116 PSYTHPLYRV

-166 KDDKDNNEENDQNYF
+166 KDDHDNNEANDENYF
-181 KPYHVFEKEVEDE
+181 KPYHILEKEVVDE
-194 SGQKQKVKIGV
+194 AGQKQMVKIGV
-205 MGFVPPQVMN
+205 IGFVPPQVMN
-215 WDKANLEGKVKAKDI
+215 WDKENLEGKVKTKDI
-230 VETAKKMVP
+230 VKTANKLVP
-239 KMKAEGADVIVALAH
+239 KLKNEEHADIVVALAH
-254 SGVDKSGYNVGMEN
+254 SGVDKSGYNEGMEN
-268 ASYYLTEVPGVD
+268 ASYHLATQVPGVD

-315 QLKKVNGKWEVQKEQ
+315 QLKKVNGKWEVQKDQ

-335 RPIADSKGN
+335 RPIANSKGT
-344 PLVQSDQNLV
+344 PLVESDQKLV
-354 NEIKDDHQATI
+354 NEIKDEHQATI
-365 DYVNTAVGKTTAPI
+365 DYVNTPVGETKAPI

-392 QLVTNAQKWYVEK
+392 QIVTNAQKWYVEQELK
-405 LFAENGQYS
+405 KPEYE
-414 KYKGIPVLSAGAPFK
+414 KIKDIPVLSAGAPFK

-477 MSAGQFNQIDP
+477 MSAGQFNTIDP

-518 TQPAKYDKDGKVINA
+518 TQPAKYDKDGKVVNA
-533 NTNRIINMT
+533 NTNRIVNMT
-542 YEGKPVADNQ
+542 YEGKPVADDQ

-588 VKYMQE
+588 VKYMQKIKN
-594 TPVIDPAADKN
+594 IDPAADQN
-605 WTFKPIVADKLHT
+605 WTFKPIVADKLNT

-630 KKDGKIS
+630 KKDGNIS

-653 TKKNDDDKE
+653 TKKNDDKE
-662 TGGENP
+662 TGEGNPTTPPTGGGENP

-673 GEGNNG
+673 GNG
-679 ENPTTPPTSE
+679 ENPTPPTEE
-689 GNNGENPTTPPTSEG
+689 GNNGNEPKQ
-704 NNGENPTTPPTGE
+704 
-717 GNNGENPTTPPTGE
+717 
-731 GNNGENPTTPPT
+731 
-743 GEGNNGEN
+743 
-751 PTTPPTGEGNNGE
+751 
-764 NPTTPPTDEGN
+764 DGN

-781 TTTDNQNV
+781 TTTDDQNT
-789 KETTTVSEKKEE
+789 KETTTTVSENKEAEKDE

-808 TSVVST
+808 ASIAST
-814 IGAGLAFVGAGFLL
+814 IGAGLAFVGAGLL
-828 LFRRK
+828 MLFRRK

>member
-16 GVIAPQVL
+16 GVMAPQVM
-24 PATAHADEQTGESTV
+24 PATAHADENTGESTV

-74 LVNKAREEA
+74 LVNKAREEV

-96 GTPLGDYVANKINNP
+96 GTPLGDYVANKIKDP
-111 KKPVD
+111 KNRVD
-116 PSYTHPLYRL
+116 PSYTHPLYRV

-153 SKTEFPVINSNVY
+153 EKTDFPVINSNVY
-166 KDDKDNNEENDQNYF
+166 KVDHDDKEENDENYF
-181 KPYHVFEKEVEDE
+181 KPYHILKKEVVDE
-194 SGQKQKVKIGV
+194 AGQKQIVKIGV
-205 MGFVPPQVMN
+205 MGFVPPQIMN

-230 VETAKKMVP
+230 VATAKIMVKKMQN
-239 KMKAEGADVIVALAH
+239 EGADIIVALAH
-254 SGVDKSGYNVGMEN
+254 SGVDKSEYKEVNKMEN
-268 ASYYLTEVPGVD
+268 ASYHLATQVPGVD

-315 QLKKVNGKWEVQKEQ
+315 QLKKVNGTWEVQKDQ

-335 RPIADSKGN
+335 RPIANSKGT
-344 PLVQSDQNLV
+344 PLVESDQKLV
-354 NEIKDDHQATI
+354 NEIKDEHQATI
-365 DYVNTAVGKTTAPI
+365 DYVNTPVGETKAPI

-392 QLVTNAQKWYVEK
+392 QIVTNAQKWYVEQELK
-405 LFAENGQYS
+405 KPEYE
-414 KYKGIPVLSAGAPFK
+414 KIKDIPVLSAGAPFK

-518 TQPAKYDKDGKVINA
+518 TQPAKYDKDGKVVNA
-533 NTNRIINMT
+533 NANRIVNMT
-542 YEGKPVADNQ
+542 YEGKPVADKQ

-588 VKYMQE
+588 VKYMQKIKD
-594 TPVIDPAADKN
+594 IDPAADQN
-605 WTFKPIVADKLHT
+605 WTFKPIVADKLNT

-653 TKKNDDDKE
+653 TKKNDDKE
-662 TGGENP
+662 TGEGNPTTPPTGGEGNPTTPPTGGGENP

-673 GEGNNG
+673 GNG
-679 ENPTTPPTSE
+679 ENPTPPTEE
-689 GNNGENPTTPPTSEG
+689 GNNGNEPKQ
-704 NNGENPTTPPTGE
+704 
-717 GNNGENPTTPPTGE
+717 
-731 GNNGENPTTPPT
+731 
-743 GEGNNGEN
+743 
-751 PTTPPTGEGNNGE
+751 
-764 NPTTPPTDEGN
+764 DGN

-781 TTTDNQNV
+781 TTTDDQNT
-789 KETTTVSEKKEE
+789 KETTTTVSENKEAEKDE

-808 TSVVST
+808 ASIAST
-814 IGAGLAFVGAGFLL
+814 IGAGLAFVGAGLL
-828 LFRRK
+828 MLFRRK

>member
-24 PATAHADEQTGESTV
+24 PTTAHAEEKAGESTV

-96 GTPLGDYVANKINNP
+96 GTPLGDYVANKINDP

-116 PSYTHPLYRL
+116 PSYTHPLYRV

-153 SKTEFPVINSNVY
+153 SKTKFPVINSNVY
-166 KDDKDNNEENDQNYF
+166 KDDKDNNEENDKNYF

-268 ASYYLTEVPGVD
+268 ASYYLTEVTGVD

-315 QLKKVNGKWEVQKEQ
+315 QLKKVSGKWEVQKEQ

-335 RPIADSKGN
+335 RPIVNNEGN
-344 PLVQSDQNLV
+344 VGPDQNLV

-477 MSAGQFNQIDP
+477 MSAGQFNKIDP
-488 KKTEEQ
+488 KETKEQ

-518 TQPAKYDKDGKVINA
+518 TQPAKYDKDGKVIKENA
-533 NTNRIINMT
+533 NANRIVNMT

-594 TPVIDPAADKN
+594 TPVINPAADQN
-605 WTFKPIVADKLHT
+605 WTFKPIVADKLNT

-653 TKKNDDDKE
+653 TKKND
-662 TGGENP
+662 GGEKPTTPPTGEGNNGGNP

-679 ENPTTPPTSE
+679 
-689 GNNGENPTTPPTSEG
+689 G
-704 NNGENPTTPPTGE
+704 NPTTPPTGE
-717 GNNGENPTTPPTGE
+717 GNNGGNPTTPPTNE
-731 GNNGENPTTPPT
+731 GNS
-743 GEGNNGEN
+743 GNNA
-751 PTTPPTGEGNNGE
+751 
-764 NPTTPPTDEGN
+764 
-775 NTGSGQ
+775 GSGQ
-781 TTTDNQNV
+781 TTTDDQNT
-789 KETTTVSEKKEE
+789 KETTTTVSENKEADKDE

-808 TSVVST
+808 ASVAST
-814 IGAGLAFVGAGFLL
+814 IGAGLAFVGAGLL
-828 LFRRK
+828 MLFRRK

>member
-96 GTPLGDYVANKINNP
+96 GTPLGDYVANKIKDP
-111 KKPVD
+111 KNRVD
-116 PSYTHPLYRL
+116 PSYTHPLYRV

-153 SKTEFPVINSNVY
+153 EKTDFPVINSNVY
-166 KDDKDNNEENDQNYF
+166 KDDHDDKEENDENYF
-181 KPYHVFEKEVEDE
+181 KPYHILEKEVVDE
-194 SGQKQKVKIGV
+194 AGQKQIVKIGV
-205 MGFVPPQVMN
+205 MGFVPPQIMN
-215 WDKANLEGKVKAKDI
+215 WDKANLEGEVKVKDI
-230 VETAKKMVP
+230 VQTAKKLVP
-239 KMKAEGADVIVALAH
+239 EMKAQGADIIVALAH
-254 SGVDKSGYNVGMEN
+254 SGVDKSGYNEGMEN
-268 ASYYLTEVPGVD
+268 SSFYLATEVPGVD

-315 QLKKVNGKWEVQKEQ
+315 QLKKVNGKWEVQKDQ

-335 RPIADSKGN
+335 RPIANSKGT
-344 PLVQSDQNLV
+344 PLVESDQKLV
-354 NEIKDDHQATI
+354 NEIKDEHQATI
-365 DYVNTAVGKTTAPI
+365 DYVNTPVGKTKAPI

-392 QLVTNAQKWYVEK
+392 QIVTNAQKWYVEQELK
-405 LFAENGQYS
+405 KPEYEEI
-414 KYKGIPVLSAGAPFK
+414 KDIPVLSAGAPFK

-518 TQPAKYDKDGKVINA
+518 TQPAKYDKDGKVVNA
-533 NTNRIINMT
+533 NANRIVNMT
-542 YEGKPVADNQ
+542 YEGKPVADDQ
-552 EFIVATNNYRG
+552 KFIVATNNYRG

-588 VKYMQE
+588 VKYMQKIKN
-594 TPVIDPAADKN
+594 IDPAADQN
-605 WTFKPIVADKLHT
+605 WTFKPIVADKLNT

-630 KKDGKIS
+630 KKDGNIS

-653 TKKNDDDKE
+653 TKKNDDKE
-662 TGGENP
+662 TGEGNPTTPPTGGGENP

-673 GEGNNG
+673 DNG
-679 ENPTTPPTSE
+679 ENPTPPTEE
-689 GNNGENPTTPPTSEG
+689 GNNGNEPKQ
-704 NNGENPTTPPTGE
+704 
-717 GNNGENPTTPPTGE
+717 
-731 GNNGENPTTPPT
+731 
-743 GEGNNGEN
+743 
-751 PTTPPTGEGNNGE
+751 
-764 NPTTPPTDEGN
+764 DGN

-781 TTTDNQNV
+781 TTTDDQNT
-789 KETTTVSEKKEE
+789 KETTTTVSENKEAEKDE

-808 TSVVST
+808 ASIAST
-814 IGAGLAFVGAGFLL
+814 IGAGLAFVGAGLL
-828 LFRRK
+828 MLFRRK

>member
-24 PATAHADEQTGESTV
+24 PTTAHADEQTGESTV

-96 GTPLGDYVANKINNP
+96 GTPLGDYVANKINDP

-116 PSYTHPLYRL
+116 TSYTHPLYRL

-280 AVLMGHSHTEVKDVF
+280 AVLMGHSHTEMKDVF

-344 PLVQSDQNLV
+344 PLVKSDEKLV

-518 TQPAKYDKDGKVINA
+518 TQPAKYDKDGKVVNA

-605 WTFKPIVADKLHT
+605 WTFKPIVAEKLNT

-653 TKKNDDDKE
+653 TKKNDEGKE

-668 TTPPT
+668 TPPPI

-679 ENPTTPPTSE
+679 GNPTPP
-689 GNNGENPTTPPTSEG
+689 P
-704 NNGENPTTPPTGE
+704 GE

-731 GNNGENPTTPPT
+731 SSNGENPTTPPT
-743 GEGNNGEN
+743 NEGNSAGA
-751 PTTPPTGEGNNGE
+751 
-764 NPTTPPTDEGN
+764 
-775 NTGSGQ
+775 GQ
-781 TTTDNQNV
+781 TTTGNENS
-789 KETTTVSEKKEE
+789 KETTTVSEKQEE

-814 IGAGLAFVGAGFLL
+814 IGAGLAFVGAGLLL

>member
-96 GTPLGDYVANKINNP
+96 GTPLGDYVANKINDP

-268 ASYYLTEVPGVD
+268 ASYYLTEVPGVG

-542 YEGKPVADNQ
+542 YGGKPVADNQ

-689 GNNGENPTTPPTSEG
+689 GNNGENPTTPPT
-704 NNGENPTTPPTGE
+704 
-717 GNNGENPTTPPTGE
+717 
-731 GNNGENPTTPPT
+731 

>member
-16 GVIAPQVL
+16 GVIAPQVM
-24 PATAHADEQTGESTV
+24 PTTAHADENTGESTV
-39 NLRILE
+39 KLRILE

-74 LVNKAREEA
+74 LVNKAREEV

-96 GTPLGDYVANKINNP
+96 GTPLGDYVANTIKDP
-111 KKPVD
+111 KNRVD
-116 PSYTHPLYRL
+116 PSYTHPLYRV

-153 SKTEFPVINSNVY
+153 EKTDFPVINSNVY
-166 KDDKDNNEENDQNYF
+166 KVDHDDKEENDENYF
-181 KPYHVFEKEVEDE
+181 KPYHILKKEVVDE
-194 SGQKQKVKIGV
+194 AGQKQIVKIGV
-205 MGFVPPQVMN
+205 MGFVPPQIMN

-230 VETAKKMVP
+230 VATAKIMAKKMQN
-239 KMKAEGADVIVALAH
+239 EGADIIVALAH
-254 SGVDKSGYNVGMEN
+254 SGVDKSEYKEVNKMEN
-268 ASYYLTEVPGVD
+268 ASYHLATQVPGVN

-315 QLKKVNGKWEVQKEQ
+315 QLKKVNGKWEVQKDQ

-344 PLVQSDQNLV
+344 PLVESDQKLV
-354 NEIKDDHQATI
+354 NEIKDEHEKTI
-365 DYVNTAVGKTTAPI
+365 EYVNTHVGETKAPI

-392 QLVTNAQKWYVEK
+392 QIVTNAQKWYVEQELK
-405 LFAENGQYS
+405 KPEYE
-414 KYKGIPVLSAGAPFK
+414 KIKDIPVLSAGAPFK

-518 TQPAKYDKDGKVINA
+518 TQPAKYDKDGKVVNA
-533 NTNRIINMT
+533 NANRIVNMS
-542 YEGKPVADNQ
+542 YEGKPVAEKQ

-588 VKYMQE
+588 VKYMQKIKD
-594 TPVIDPAADKN
+594 IDPAADQN
-605 WTFKPIVADKLHT
+605 WTFKPIVADKLNT

-679 ENPTTPPTSE
+679 ENPTTPPTGE
-689 GNNGENPTTPPTSEG
+689 GNNGG
-704 NNGENPTTPPTGE
+704 NPTTPPTGE
-717 GNNGENPTTPPTGE
+717 GNNGGNPTTPPTGE
-731 GNNGENPTTPPT
+731 GNNA
-743 GEGNNGEN
+743 
-751 PTTPPTGEGNNGE
+751 
-764 NPTTPPTDEGN
+764 
-775 NTGSGQ
+775 GSGQ
-781 TTTDNQNV
+781 TTTDDQNT
-789 KETTTVSEKKEE
+789 KETTTTVSENKEAEKDE

-808 TSVVST
+808 ASIAST
-814 IGAGLAFVGAGFLL
+814 IGAGLAFVGAGLL
-828 LFRRK
+828 MLFRRK

>member
-24 PATAHADEQTGESTV
+24 PTTAHAEEKAGESTV

-96 GTPLGDYVANKINNP
+96 GTPLGDYVANKIKDPNN
-111 KKPVD
+111 PVD
-116 PSYTHPLYRL
+116 PSYVHPLYRV

-153 SKTEFPVINSNVY
+153 EKTDFPVINSNVY
-166 KDDKDNNEENDQNYF
+166 IDDLDNDDTNDKHYF
-181 KPYHVFEKEVEDE
+181 EPYHIFEKEVEDE

-205 MGFVPPQVMN
+205 IGFVPPQVMN

-230 VETAKKMVP
+230 VETAKKLVP
-239 KMKAEGADVIVALAH
+239 KLKNEEHADIVVALAH
-254 SGVDKSGYNVGMEN
+254 SGVDKSGYNVDMEN

-335 RPIADSKGN
+335 RPIVNDKGN
-344 PLVQSDQNLV
+344 VGPDQTLV
-354 NEIKDDHQATI
+354 NEIKDEHEKTVE
-365 DYVNTAVGKTTAPI
+365 YVNTPVGKTTAPI

-392 QLVTNAQKWYVEK
+392 QLVTNAQKWYVEEELK
-405 LFAENGQYS
+405 KPEYEKF
-414 KYKGIPVLSAGAPFK
+414 KGIPVLSAGAPFK

-466 VNGAQVKEWLE
+466 VSGAQVKEWLE
-477 MSAGQFNQIDP
+477 MSAGQFNQIDS

-503 YNFDILDGLKYEIDV
+503 YNFDVLDGLKYEIDV
-518 TQPAKYDKDGKVINA
+518 TQPAKYDKDGKVVNET
-533 NTNRIINMT
+533 TNRIVNMT
-542 YEGKPVADNQ
+542 YEGKPVADTQ

-563 SSQTFPGVSKGEVV
+563 SSKTFPGVSKGEVV

-594 TPVIDPAADKN
+594 TPVIDPAADQN
-605 WTFKPIVADKLHT
+605 WAFKPIIADKLNT

-653 TKKNDDDKE
+653 TKKNDDKE
-662 TGGENP
+662 TG
-668 TTPPT
+668 
-673 GEGNNG
+673 
-679 ENPTTPPTSE
+679 
-689 GNNGENPTTPPTSEG
+689 
-704 NNGENPTTPPTGE
+704 GENPTTPPTGE

-751 PTTPPTGEGNNGE
+751 PTAPPTGEGNNGGNPTTPPTGEGNNGNE
-764 NPTTPPTDEGN
+764 PKQDGN

-781 TTTDNQNV
+781 TTTDNQNS
-789 KETTTVSEKKEE
+789 KETTTVSENKEE

-808 TSVVST
+808 TSVAST
-814 IGAGLAFVGAGFLL
+814 IGAGLAFVGAGLL
-828 LFRRK
+828 MLFRRK